1 MCRPKTPPAP
11 IVAVKLESVFSHY
24 YYLISHSVRNKLAF
38 RQHTCSSPSKQGAR
52 MILAGR
58 PRHFTTNPFWDSRLA
73 ALREEMER
81 SSCRVAQ
88 NQVIKRLV
96 TTWPCF
102 AATQRLMHRQPV
114 ALSPKRLEASSMPS
128 QVGSYIV
135 KSTITTLPKSGN
147 MAPLK
152 DFLLH
157 SCIVIPALIVL
168 YIFSRFL
175 H

>member
-1 MCRPKTPPAP
+1 
-11 IVAVKLESVFSHY
+11 
-24 YYLISHSVRNKLAF
+24 
-38 RQHTCSSPSKQGAR
+38 
-52 MILAGR
+52 
-58 PRHFTTNPFWDSRLA
+58 
-73 ALREEMER
+73 MER

-102 AATQRLMHRQPV
+102 EATQRLMHRQPV

-175 H
+175 HQTSRIRRQQLLQTCVPQVLIQYTISINEVCTQGPWFTRCSASACASRFHYPSVPLQLFLGMCLVRLSSSGEQ